1 MVRSRCRTAVLAFVA
16 TLAFGALTAVPA
28 LASGLPTVE
37 TKPATG
43 ISETK
48 ATLNGTVN
56 PNGAET
62 KYHFDYGTSP
72 LYGKKTAELSAGSG
86 NSNVE
91 VSGAIAELGPSTDYY
106 FRLVATNV
114 NGTANGTAQRFTTA
128 GLPEFV
134 GLSENKVPTISTNEP
149 VVLATTGGGWLITC
163 RKGVTGEGSFTSA
176 KTLTMALTLTGCREE
191 VLGNSV
197 ACSSAGAAVEEI
209 KTGAL
214 EAKLVYTSKAAKEVA
229 LVFNYRGTAIFAT
242 ATCNTAKVEVKQGP
256 IAPIT
261 PINTST
267 KTHTLSF
274 NTSNGVQTP
283 TQYENGLGEKI
294 HYVPLINTPGST
306 FFEEGG
312 ISAKATILFT
322 KNIMEVK
329 G

>member
-1 MVRSRCRTAVLAFVA
+1 VLAFVA

-72 LYGKKTAELSAGSG
+72 LYGKKTAELSAGAG

-114 NGTANGTAQRFTTA
+114 NGTTNGTAQRFTTT

-134 GLSENKVPTISTNEP
+134 GLSENKPAISTSEP
-149 VVLATTGGGWLITC
+149 VVLRTTGGGWLITC

-176 KTLTMALTLTGCREE
+176 KTLTSALTLTGCKLET
-191 VLGNSV
+191 LFGNTGCNST
-197 ACSSAGAAVEEI
+197 GAAAEEI
-209 KTGAL
+209 KTGSL
-214 EAKLVYTSKAAKEVA
+214 EAELVYTSKAAKEVA

-256 IAPIT
+256 IVPIT

-274 NTSNGVQTP
+274 TTLNGVQTP

-312 ISAKATILFT
+312 ISANATILFT